1 MSFQEYAQSAR
12 SRFRLGDVNPKLA
25 AGVVAVGVVVV
36 IAIAIGAAALIFVD
50 GGAEDDNGSF
60 AIEAAS
66 DVKSSS
72 AADAADGSEAAE
84 AQAASVCVYVSG
96 CVANPGICYLD
107 EGARVADAIGAA
119 GGMTAEAA
127 ADSLN
132 LARVVVDG
140 EQIDVISAEEAAAAV
155 AAGSATLGGASAG
168 SAASGTSSTS
178 TSGNGKVNINTATS
192 QELQTLS
199 GIGESKAGKIIAY
212 REANGAFS
220 SVDELTKVSG
230 IGDKTLESIRDAIC
244 V

>member
-50 GGAEDDNGSF
+50 GGAEDDDGSF

-84 AQAASVCVYVSG
+84 AQTVSVCVYVSG

-140 EQIDVISAEEAAAAV
+140 EQIDVISAEEAASAV
-155 AAGSATLGGASAG
+155 AAG
-168 SAASGTSSTS
+168 SAASGTGSTS

-230 IGDKTLESIRDAIC
+230 IGDKTLESIRNAIC